1 MIRKSKS
8 ASTKWKENPFIH
20 SLQIIMDTSH
30 YFFQNFSSFLHIVS
44 FETNLGTSEGIFRE
58 MWTSLSCLR
67 SKTDYRFKTWG
78 TSQRGPASV
87 TVYLSK
93 KGEARW
99 RKRTGNRCRLA
110 LLLSKSETNSF
121 KYTLFYSSHNWQID
135 ASIFCYL
142 FFYTLGSQAMLW
154 DAYPSCLWA
163 KARARWKSRDGI
175 VNNKPKEYALWRQV
189 IHPNKKSLY
198 DNRDGWKMR
207 ESVTSR
213 CAASWAVR
221 GWVRCTLRGMLISA
235 LQASC
240 SPCSPWGWL
249 LTVLY
254 KTCGQKMMKGNVLCS
269 WSFKWTRVFATNC
282 CPL

>member
-20 SLQIIMDTSH
+20 SLQIITDTSH

-87 TVYLSK
+87 TVYLCK

-135 ASIFCYL
+135 ASIILLPLLLYS
-142 FFYTLGSQAMLW
+142 GVAGDAMG
-154 DAYPSCLWA
+154 CLSSLSFGES
-163 KARARWKSRDGI
+163 KGTVDKSRW
-175 VNNKPKEYALWRQV
+175 EC
-189 IHPNKKSLY
+189 
-198 DNRDGWKMR
+198 
-207 ESVTSR
+207 E
-213 CAASWAVR
+213 
-221 GWVRCTLRGMLISA
+221 
-235 LQASC
+235 
-240 SPCSPWGWL
+240 
-249 LTVLY
+249 
-254 KTCGQKMMKGNVLCS
+254 
-269 WSFKWTRVFATNC
+269 
-282 CPL
+282 